1 MGVGLLKHWE
11 STAAAAK
18 AVFSAEGLHATL
30 SHHFYPLGC
39 HIVSST
45 SRPSSHLCCV
55 CVCANMACLIIALA
69 VYICHPPPFLLLLPS
84 LLAHSLTLIPAIRR
98 LQIGLKINTLCV
110 CTYVC
115 LRPRM
120 KMGEQLRDGLLKSLS
135 YTTFMVCSI
144 CHLILVALH
153 VHLFLFAVYFT
164 SHYEHASSW
173 VHELTS
179 SNFGISGDF
188 VTFHCGNVPSNKCVN
203 TDRSL
208 MFKEQN
214 FNS

>member
-1 MGVGLLKHWE
+1 MPLCL
-11 STAAAAK
+11 TTFIRL
-18 AVFSAEGLHATL
+18 AVTL
-30 SHHFYPLGC
+30 SLLLLAHLL
-39 HIVSST
+39 T
-45 SRPSSHLCCV
+45 SAVCV
-55 CVCANMACLIIALA
+55 CVCANMACLIISHLSGCI
-69 VYICHPPPFLLLLPS
+69 YLPSPSFPPPAAFSARS
-84 LLAHSLTLIPAIRR
+84 LARSLALIPAIRR

-115 LRPRM
+115 LRQRM
-120 KMGEQLRDGLLKSLS
+120 KMGEQLRDELLKSLS

-188 VTFHCGNVPSNKCVN
+188 VTFHCGNVTSNKCVN

-208 MFKEQN
+208 MFKEQS
-214 FNS
+214 FKLLIFLSSSQ